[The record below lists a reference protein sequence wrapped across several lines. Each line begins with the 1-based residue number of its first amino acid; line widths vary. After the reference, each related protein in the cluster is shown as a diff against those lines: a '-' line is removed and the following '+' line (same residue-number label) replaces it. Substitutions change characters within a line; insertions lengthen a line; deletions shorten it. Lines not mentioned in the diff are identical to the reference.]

1 MMAQALAITMFIL
14 MVMATFVVLL
24 AVPTV
29 FIGGLV
35 YAFAGPEL
43 RMKMIG
49 WAPGVKHGVRKTLG
63 LARDLQSQ
71 PSEGSE

>member
-1 MMAQALAITMFIL
+1 MVEALAITLFAL
-14 MVMATFVVLL
+14 MVIATVVALL

-35 YAFAGPEL
+35 YAYAGPEL

-63 LARDLQSQ
+63 LARALQSQ
-71 PSEGSE
+71 PPAGSG

>member
-1 MMAQALAITMFIL
+1 MMMVQTLAITLFSL
-14 MVMATFVVLL
+14 MVVATFVALL

-49 WAPGVKHGVRKTLG
+49 WAPGVKHGVKKTLG
-63 LARDLQSQ
+63 LAQALQSRPHQ
-71 PSEGSE
+71 